1 MTVSKESGYMKDIK
15 TITKKD
21 HVEYD
26 YDKQKHQGSNFIRY
40 CLSPS
45 YYMVIRIRRI
55 KNLFHNNSLR
65 KILKVRWQDH
75 MNMVE

>member
-1 MTVSKESGYMKDIK
+1 MTVSKESGYMEDIK
-15 TITKKD
+15 IIITKD
-21 HVEYD
+21 DVEYD
-26 YDKQKHQGSNFIRY
+26 YDKQKAPGSNFIRH
-40 CLSPS
+40 CLFPS
-45 YYMVIRIRRI
+45 YYMVMRIRRI